1 MSPRLQHTETIGFR
15 QEVVRLQAMLKAAM
29 TVATIASRRPAHLLS
44 RLNTVLAGRGGAGF
58 TTCCAALF
66 ETNGRVAIADAGYSE
81 TALTLTPGDR
91 VAFVSDGVIEAR
103 SAAGELY
110 GFDRMRDLSART
122 AAEIAETA
130 RKFGQQDDISVIT
143 VQCAIKEATYAA

>member
-1 MSPRLQHTETIGFR
+1 M
-15 QEVVRLQAMLKAAM
+15 
-29 TVATIASRRPAHLLS
+29 
-44 RLNTVLAGRGGAGF
+44 
-58 TTCCAALF
+58 
-66 ETNGRVAIADAGYSE
+66 
-81 TALTLTPGDR
+81 TLTPGDR